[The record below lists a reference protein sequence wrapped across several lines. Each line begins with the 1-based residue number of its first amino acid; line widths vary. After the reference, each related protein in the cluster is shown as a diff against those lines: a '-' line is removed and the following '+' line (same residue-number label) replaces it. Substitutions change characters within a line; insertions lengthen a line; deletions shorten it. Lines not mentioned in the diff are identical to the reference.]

1 MLAVTIDH
9 LLQNYGYLAV
19 FLAIAAE
26 SFGIP
31 LPGETVLI
39 TAALYAGHT
48 HRLGIVWVVVVAS
61 AAAII
66 GDNLGYLI
74 GRVGG
79 YRLLRRYGKYV
90 RMDEAKIKIGRYLFH
105 RHGGKVVLFGRF
117 VSVLRTYAA
126 FLAGTNRMQW
136 QRFLV
141 YNALGGIMW
150 ATLFGVGAYA
160 VGGRDPPRGDDHRLC
175 GGRPGRH
182 GRGHRGR
189 PAPEAHGSARASGG
203 AGVPGTPRCRPAPR
217 SGRAGSRRRRLNGAG
232 PPQRAA
238 PAVASLVPLF
248 RVHELA
254 AENR

>member
-48 HRLGIVWVVVVAS
+48 HRLAIVWVVVVAS

-74 GRVGG
+74 GRIGG

-160 VGGRDPPRGDDHRLC
+160 VGDAIHRVGTIIAYVGVGLAAMAVVTGVVLLRRRMGALELRAEQEFPGPLDATPHAGRDG
-175 GGRPGRH
+175 
-182 GRGHRGR
+182 
-189 PAPEAHGSARASGG
+189 PA
-203 AGVPGTPRCRPAPR
+203 
-217 SGRAGSRRRRLNGAG
+217 
-232 PPQRAA
+232 
-238 PAVASLVPLF
+238 AVADD
-248 RVHELA
+248 
-254 AENR
+254 